1 MFRKQNKT
9 QHSEEQIHEKRKKNQ
24 TQKAENIKHALTTAG
39 NSALHY
45 EF

>member
-1 MFRKQNKT
+1 MRK
-9 QHSEEQIHEKRKKNQ
+9 EKKKI
-24 TQKAENIKHALTTAG
+24 KKPENIKHALTTAG